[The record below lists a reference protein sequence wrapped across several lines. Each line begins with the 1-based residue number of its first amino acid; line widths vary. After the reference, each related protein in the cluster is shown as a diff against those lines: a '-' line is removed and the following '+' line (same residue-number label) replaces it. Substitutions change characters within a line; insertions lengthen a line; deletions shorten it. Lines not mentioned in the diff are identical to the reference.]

1 MFSCEFSE
9 ISKNTFFTEHFWT
22 TASVSDS
29 TSDIRPCFI
38 GEEKLRAGQC
48 VVPDPENTEDEIR
61 LLCSPN
67 DKDTTQVDGCI
78 S

>member
-1 MFSCEFSE
+1 MNFPKFLR
-9 ISKNTFFTEHFWT
+9 TLFFTERFWT

-38 GEEKLRAGQC
+38 GEEKLRADEC
-48 VVPDPENTEDEIR
+48 VVPDPKNTEDEIR

-67 DKDTTQVDGCI
+67 DKDTTQADGCI